1 MSWNADVADVAVS
14 GTTYAKR
21 DGRLILQAQLADPLG
36 YKSLN
41 PPVIKG
47 YTPNEFYSRMD
58 TRLNRPRYYYSTP
71 SGLPY

>member
-1 MSWNADVADVAVS
+1 MPNSDVSDPVK
-14 GTTYAKR
+14 GTYAQR
-21 DGRLILQAQLADPLG
+21 DGRIVLQPQLAAPTS
-36 YKSLN
+36 YQTIN

>member
-1 MSWNADVADVAVS
+1 MPNSDVSDVVKGS
-14 GTTYAKR
+14 YVQR
-21 DGRLILQAQLADPLG
+21 DGRIVLQPQLAAATS
-36 YKSLN
+36 YQTIN

-47 YTPNEFYSRMD
+47 YTPNEFYTRMD

>member
-1 MSWNADVADVAVS
+1 MPNPDVSDAVK
-14 GTTYAKR
+14 GTYVPH
-21 DGRLILQAQLADPLG
+21 DGRIVLQPQLAAATS
-36 YKSLN
+36 YQTLN

-47 YTPNEFYSRMD
+47 YTPDQFYSRMD